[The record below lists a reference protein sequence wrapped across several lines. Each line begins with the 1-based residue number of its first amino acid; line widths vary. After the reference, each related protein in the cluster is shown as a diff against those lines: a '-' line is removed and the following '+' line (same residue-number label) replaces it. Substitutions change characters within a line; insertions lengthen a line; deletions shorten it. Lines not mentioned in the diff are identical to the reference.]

1 MPVASWEFKAL
12 AIMLIAT
19 HGDDAEAHA
28 ASRLADA
35 EANND
40 RGEMVVWTDVIG
52 KLAGI
57 RAERA
62 AKGETA

>member
-28 ASRLADA
+28 ASRLSEA
-35 EANND
+35 EHVQAV
-40 RGEMVVWTDVIG
+40 RG
-52 KLAGI
+52 
-57 RAERA
+57 
-62 AKGETA
+62 